1 MMEAERQLR
10 INRKVI
16 AKRLKDKA
24 YPNYTEVQIKKTP
37 KGEFSHNSRK
47 SKRICVDGIEYTS
60 IMEASRQL
68 GISNRTISERV
79 KSESFSNY
87 KFIEVGENPLS
98 KKARKVI
105 IDGIEYQSVNFASTI
120 LSIDKNILVR
130 RLVSEAYPT
139 YKYIENV

>member
-1 MMEAERQLR
+1 
-10 INRKVI
+10 
-16 AKRLKDKA
+16 
-24 YPNYTEVQIKKTP
+24 
-37 KGEFSHNSRK
+37 
-47 SKRICVDGIEYTS
+47 
-60 IMEASRQL
+60 MEASRQL